1 MSVVSV
7 NQMWS
12 SDGFDVSTEKGL
24 RKKATITEA
33 YQIVT
38 TADTTKVEIAANTDL
53 PATGSLYPGLA
64 AIRLNTRSF
73 KQVSPIF
80 WIGTMSYEG
89 EFGPNGPGESPTKSR
104 PVVSWS
110 DVESDEAIDEDVD
123 GNPIVTVN
131 GEAIEGVTVKIADM
145 VLNVEKNYSF
155 FSPAATSAYRHSVNS
170 DTFAGYPPGTGRL
183 VRFSAKQVWDEDDNG
198 YWTVNASI
206 QFRYPYRTTPAKA
219 WYARVLHQGYM
230 VRESAGADPTRAWDL
245 STKEASSK
253 PVLLKSDGTRE
264 TDPANAHWLEFR
276 RYQALPYTSLGLLT

>member
-1 MSVVSV
+1 MTVVSV

-12 SDGFDVSTEKGL
+12 SDGFDVSTAKGL

-38 TADTTKVEIAANTDL
+38 TATTTKVEIAASTDL

-80 WIGTMSYEG
+80 WIGTMSYDG
-89 EFGPNGPGESPTKSR
+89 EFGPNGPQESPTQSK
-104 PVVSWS
+104 PVISWA
-110 DVESDEAIDEDVD
+110 DAESDEAIDEDWD
-123 GNPIVTVN
+123 GNPIVTAN
-131 GEAIEGVTVKIADM
+131 DEPIDGVTVKIADM

-155 FSPAATSAYRHSVNS
+155 FSPSATSAYRHSVNS

-183 VRFSAKQVWDEDDNG
+183 VRFGAKQAWDDDDNG
-198 YWTVNASI
+198 YWTVSASI
-206 QFRYPYRTTPAKA
+206 QFRQPYRTTPDKA

-245 STKEASSK
+245 STKEPSSK
-253 PVLLKSDGTRE
+253 PVLLKADGTRE
-264 TDPANAHWLEFR
+264 TDPANAHWLEFK
-276 RYQALPYTSLGLLT
+276 RYDSLPFNSLGLLT